1 MHVVPPVCPF
11 SPEPWGHQMKQQV
24 IGFKRNKTMYFPVK
38 HRVNLQNSLLQDAAG
53 ARSFKKQTAKFTK
66 EKSSEQN

>member
-1 MHVVPPVCPF
+1 
-11 SPEPWGHQMKQQV
+11 MKQQV